1 MKNYLFT
8 AHFKMRLPYTLN
20 IQTGRKLNDTSK
32 EEIMKEVVKVFD
44 SLDVVAVQV
53 AFKVVS
59 DDGFR
64 TAMAN
69 SGVRLFGCNQNTR
82 SAHSSLPMARHGD
95 YKRTGYLCDTES
107 VVRQQTIRRD
117 SNCRTAKDRGN
128 GRGSVSGSH
137 QSDTTTHTWMISSR
151 A

>member
-1 MKNYLFT
+1 
-8 AHFKMRLPYTLN
+8 MRLPYTLN
-20 IQTGRKLNDTSK
+20 IQTGRKLNNTSK
-32 EEIMKEVVKVFD
+32 EEIMKAVVKVFD

-53 AFKVVS
+53 AFKVVRVTFKS

-117 SNCRTAKDRGN
+117 SNRRIAKDRGN

-137 QSDTTTHTWMISSR
+137 QSDT
-151 A
+151 